1 MRIISGKYKGKKLF
15 IPQDKETR
23 PLKDLVKESIFN
35 KIIHSKI
42 FKINLENK
50 NILDLFSGTG
60 SFGIECL
67 SRNVK
72 KVNFVEKN
80 VSAFNILNKNINK
93 LKVNNKVNIKLQSVE
108 DYISKF
114 SKNDDIFDL
123 IFLDP
128 PFKDQNI
135 YSLFEL
141 IEQKKLIKN
150 KGLIIIHRHK
160 KSDDKFPKNFEVIE
174 KNKYGLSKVLYI
186 I

>member
-1 MRIISGKYKGKKLF
+1 M
-15 IPQDKETR
+15 
-23 PLKDLVKESIFN
+23 
-35 KIIHSKI
+35 
-42 FKINLENK
+42 
-50 NILDLFSGTG
+50 
-60 SFGIECL
+60 

-72 KVNFVEKN
+72 KVTFVEKN

-141 IEQKKLIKN
+141 IEQKKIN
-150 KGLIIIHRHK
+150 
-160 KSDDKFPKNFEVIE
+160 
-174 KNKYGLSKVLYI
+174 
-186 I
+186 